1 MMPTV
6 DSLAN
11 RSYGLT
17 KDERICSRRLVEK
30 LFGGS
35 GSRTMSAYPLRLV
48 YMTVEKQCGAQA
60 QILVSVPKKHFKHA
74 VDRNRVKR
82 QLREAYRHNKH
93 ILLDVLG
100 GRPDTAL
107 ALAFVWQA
115 KVFLETDEVAKKMIV
130 LLTRVAEKITRDGHN
145 NEKG

>member
-1 MMPTV
+1 MIPTV
-6 DSLAN
+6 DLPAN
-11 RSYGLT
+11 RSYGLA

-30 LFGGS
+30 LFGSS

-48 YMTVEKQCGAQA
+48 YMTMEQQCGAQA
-60 QILVSVPKKHFKHA
+60 QMLVSVPKKHFKHA

-93 ILLDVLG
+93 ILLDVLDD
-100 GRPDTAL
+100 RPDTAL